1 MAVGRNE
8 RFHYVMLF
16 IIETVS
22 FHVVYIKGEY
32 SMDSTVAKHSQHTW
46 RRVEEVKGG
55 KGKVKVKDIIG
66 EPLPLGYLPQKK
78 RFVDIGDPLPLENI
92 RSKPKVRE
100 RYDFGSPLPLPY
112 LTNEKKNVLDNK
124 IDIKRDDVGV
134 VKQEMRPVEGVIDTV
149 REEVQV
155 QLKDVKQ
162 PIDTLLEVI
171 EQLESENDKN
181 NNNNNNN
188 NTQAKLLEAV
198 ERLERLIPKK
208 VEKVKE
214 TVKED
219 EVLEKILAKEELVLQ
234 EVRSY
239 KQIGIL
245 TTLMCLVW
253 ISYLLAD

>member
-112 LTNEKKNVLDNK
+112 LTNEKNVLDNK
-124 IDIKRDDVGV
+124 IDIKRDDVGL
-134 VKQEMRPVEGVIDTV
+134 VKQEMRPVEEVINTV

-155 QLKDVKQ
+155 KDVKQ